1 MNLNFFRNWF
11 WHNIFWTQILNCTWS
26 ILNPMSCNL
35 TNTKEKVLRSIF
47 LIRLPWQVSDAFCYL
62 PMHHVLHISHLICQ
76 EQVLPDYVFGILDKV
91 AWKKAKYQKTQWQM
105 NKNIS
110 KGMFVVINWLYKMIQ
125 SKFLQ
130 LWATKIILW
139 PNSLRKSM
147 KSRRTFIVCLCSF
160 STPCCVIWLEW
171 KSKLIPVTA
180 SASSDTGSLGVAN
193 SLNTTSPQ
201 TADIWVVEL
210 VLAVKFRVHLSI
222 DNMLIGGIGGIL
234 FYSFTF
240 VSVCVSVKNF
250 GHSFFNN

>member
-1 MNLNFFRNWF
+1 
-11 WHNIFWTQILNCTWS
+11 
-26 ILNPMSCNL
+26 
-35 TNTKEKVLRSIF
+35 
-47 LIRLPWQVSDAFCYL
+47 
-62 PMHHVLHISHLICQ
+62 
-76 EQVLPDYVFGILDKV
+76 
-91 AWKKAKYQKTQWQM
+91 
-105 NKNIS
+105 
-110 KGMFVVINWLYKMIQ
+110 MIQ

-139 PNSLRKSM
+139 PNSLRKSI

-201 TADIWVVEL
+201 TADIWVIEL
-210 VLAVKFRVHLSI
+210 VLAVKFRIHLSI

-234 FYSFTF
+234 FYLCVCLCICKKILVTVFSTTSCYLQTLKILAHFLF
-240 VSVCVSVKNF
+240 MHAIWYHFILYESDVNYIFLFICVSVIPNSITVF
-250 GHSFFNN
+250 SATITSVSGYC